1 MNSNFSLL
9 AIDDFVNTAMVA
21 EMLNILGV
29 QIPNSSP
36 NISEQDDIITLDPRL
51 YSNQLSQEEEEKL
64 RRFIS
69 GEIVGRNIL
78 QRLTPSD
85 LRVLIRCEE
94 ELSQTRHWSRLAP
107 SQDTILTDLHPCPSY
122 HDVLLQAWEDRH
134 AGDREEGRRAIT
146 EYCQEKWHLNVP
158 EKK

>member
-1 MNSNFSLL
+1 M

-36 NISEQDDIITLDPRL
+36 NISEQDDIITHDPRL
-51 YSNQLSQEEEEKL
+51 YSSQVSPEEEEKL
-64 RRFIS
+64 GRFRS

-94 ELSQTRHWSRLAP
+94 ELSQSRHWARLAP
-107 SQDTILTDLHPCPSY
+107 SQERILVDLHPSPSY
-122 HDVLLQAWEDRH
+122 QDVLLQAWEQRY
-134 AGDREEGRRAIT
+134 AADREEGRRSIR
-146 EYCQEKWHLNVP
+146 EYCEEKRHLEVP